1 MRLSLGIFLLVSAL
15 SLTHANIIED
25 IANWPF
31 SYFRNYNCSQSVKD
45 EKFSIQFRFINSSDS
60 VKNESCFDTPINVEN
75 ITNFDPRRETKVMLN
90 PYFHKVD
97 IPVLKEMKSLFS
109 NWPELNII
117 MIDWTAGGVR
127 FNYEQA
133 AFNTISAAEQVQS
146 TFADLIAYW
155 EKQGVDREE
164 WGPVHFLGI
173 SLAAHVSGQAARL
186 LQRNHNFT
194 IARITG
200 LDPAEPCFEPG
211 ENFWSLRLTRQDAD
225 FVDIIHSDASE
236 KHSGGFGMREAIGHV
251 DFYLDGGN
259 SEGDCSQDKNKNKRG
274 FFKSYI
280 NYPRLT
286 YHALVEGGFCRHMRA
301 ANVFVESLKND
312 QLRTVRPDC
321 QYWGVPWGLEHNAS
335 ETERAIQAIDD
346 CTRETCPEVGIN
358 SERFFQ
364 DDEKNLRVARNE
376 SVVYYVSL
384 RNRSDTC
391 VKYFSNAF
399 HGVYSNHQLEIGA
412 VDTTK
417 EFLLDFGRIAADQI
431 SNYLSSFV

>member
-1 MRLSLGIFLLVSAL
+1 MRLSLGIFLLVTAL
-15 SLTHANIIED
+15 SLTQANIIED

-31 SYFRNYNCSQSVKD
+31 SYFKNYNCSQSVKD
-45 EKFSIQFRFINSSDS
+45 EKFSIQFKFINSSDS
-60 VKNESCFDTPINVEN
+60 VKNEACFDTPINVED
-75 ITNFDPRRETKVMLN
+75 IKNFDPRRETKVMLN

-186 LQRNHNFT
+186 LQRNNNFT

-211 ENFWSLRLTRQDAD
+211 ENFWSRRLTRQDAD
-225 FVDIIHSDASE
+225 FVDIIHSDSSE

-259 SEGDCSQDKNKNKRG
+259 SEGDCSQDKIKNKRG

-312 QLRTVRPDC
+312 QLRKVRPDC
-321 QYWGVPWGLEHNAS
+321 QYWGVPWGLKHNSS
-335 ETERAIQAIDD
+335 ETERAIEAIDD
-346 CTRETCPEVGIN
+346 CTHETCPELGIN
-358 SERFFQ
+358 SERFFH

-391 VKYFSNAF
+391 MKYFSNAF
-399 HGVYSNHQLEIGA
+399 HGVYSNDQLQISM

-431 SNYLSSFV
+431 SNYLNSFV